1 MAELKVGQSAPGF
14 SLKDKDG
21 KTHQLNAAKADY
33 TVLYFYPKDDT
44 PGCTLEAK
52 EFSSAMKDF
61 KARNVAVVGV
71 SGGNEETKASF
82 CKKHKLSVPLVS
94 DPGFK
99 VAKSYGAFGKK
110 SFMGRTFEGVF
121 RKTFLL
127 DKKGK
132 IAHIFGAVKPEGH
145 ADEVLKAIDDLLK
158 GGAKKA
164 VTKVAA
170 PPIKKVAPKKAA
182 AKKTSAKTT
191 VKTTAKRTAPKK
203 AGSPRK
209 AALGKRTTKKVA
221 TRPAKRVAARK
232 K

>member
-1 MAELKVGQSAPGF
+1 MAELKVGQTAPRF

-61 KARNVAVVGV
+61 MARNVAVVGV
-71 SGGNEETKASF
+71 SGGNEKTKASF
-82 CKKHKLSVPLVS
+82 CKKYKLSVPLVS
-94 DPGFK
+94 DTDFK

-110 SFMGRTFEGVF
+110 SFMGRTFEGIF

-132 IAHIFGAVKPEGH
+132 IARIFGSVKPEGH
-145 ADEVLKAIDDLLK
+145 AEEVLKAIDELK
-158 GGAKKA
+158 KSGAKKPA
-164 VTKVAA
+164 TKVAA
-170 PPIKKVAPKKAA
+170 APKKKAVAKKSAAQKLPSKKATSRKAAPVKRAAKKVAA
-182 AKKTSAKTT
+182 
-191 VKTTAKRTAPKK
+191 
-203 AGSPRK
+203 
-209 AALGKRTTKKVA
+209 
-221 TRPAKRVAARK
+221 RPAKRAVTRK
-232 K
+232 KK

>member
-1 MAELKVGQSAPGF
+1 
-14 SLKDKDG
+14 
-21 KTHQLNAAKADY
+21 
-33 TVLYFYPKDDT
+33 
-44 PGCTLEAK
+44 
-52 EFSSAMKDF
+52 MKDF

-158 GGAKKA
+158 GGAKEA
-164 VTKVAA
+164 VKKVAA
-170 PPIKKVAPKKAA
+170 RPLKKVAPKKAA
-182 AKKTSAKTT
+182 AKKTTA
-191 VKTTAKRTAPKK
+191 KTTAKRTAPKK
-203 AGSPRK
+203 AASPRK
-209 AALGKRTTKKVA
+209 AALGKRNTKKVA

>member
-1 MAELKVGQSAPGF
+1 MAELKVGQSAPRF

-21 KTHQLNAAKADY
+21 KTHQLNAAEADY

-71 SGGNEETKASF
+71 SGGNEKTKASF
-82 CKKHKLSVPLVS
+82 CKKYKLSVPLVS
-94 DPGFK
+94 NPGFK

-132 IAHIFGAVKPEGH
+132 VARIFGSVKPEGH
-145 ADEVLKAIDDLLK
+145 VDEVLKAIDELLK
-158 GGAKKA
+158 AGAKGTSKKIVATPKKKAAPKKAVAKKA
-164 VTKVAA
+164 ATKKTPTKRGASKKAA
-170 PPIKKVAPKKAA
+170 SLRKTALSKQPIKKVAA
-182 AKKTSAKTT
+182 
-191 VKTTAKRTAPKK
+191 
-203 AGSPRK
+203 
-209 AALGKRTTKKVA
+209 
-221 TRPAKRVAARK
+221 RPSKRVAARK

>member
-71 SGGNEETKASF
+71 SGGNEKTKASF
-82 CKKHKLSVPLVS
+82 CTKHKLLVPLVS

-145 ADEVLKAIDDLLK
+145 VDEVLRAIDELLK
-158 GGAKKA
+158 GGVQEAAKK
-164 VTKVAA
+164 VVAY
-170 PPIKKVAPKKAA
+170 PTKKVAPKKAA
-182 AKKTSAKTT
+182 AKKT
-191 VKTTAKRTAPKK
+191 TAKRVAPKK
-203 AGSPRK
+203 SASPRK
-209 AALGKRTTKKVA
+209 AALGKRTTKKAA
-221 TRPAKRVAARK
+221 TRPAKRVTARK

>member
-1 MAELKVGQSAPGF
+1 MAELKIGQTAPRF

-61 KARNVAVVGV
+61 KARNVTVVGV
-71 SGGNEETKASF
+71 SGGNEKTKASF
-82 CKKHKLSVPLVS
+82 CKKHKLAVALVS
-94 DPGFK
+94 DTDFK

-110 SFMGRTFEGVF
+110 SFMGRTFQGIF

-127 DKKGK
+127 DKNGK
-132 IAHIFGAVKPEGH
+132 IARIFGSVKPEGH
-145 ADEVLKAIDDLLK
+145 ADEVLKAIDELRKGATKRGAAKASPALK
-158 GGAKKA
+158 RKTA
-164 VTKVAA
+164 TKRPVARKTTA
-170 PPIKKVAPKKAA
+170 KKVAPKRAA
-182 AKKTSAKTT
+182 PA
-191 VKTTAKRTAPKK
+191 
-203 AGSPRK
+203 
-209 AALGKRTTKKVA
+209 KRTTKRVA
-221 TRPAKRVAARK
+221 AKPAKRVAARK